1 MDKNSIL
8 QYKSSFDGI
17 VRYIESDDTKEQIE
31 VWFARELQT
40 ILGYA
45 RWENFLVAIHRA
57 VASFKS
63 QKINENY
70 HFREVAKM

>member
-8 QYKSSFDGI
+8 QYKSLFDSI
-17 VRYIESDDTKEQIE
+17 VEYIVSDDAKEQVE

-45 RWENFLVAIHRA
+45 QIGRA
-57 VASFKS
+57 HV
-63 QKINENY
+63 
-70 HFREVAKM
+70 

>member
-8 QYKSSFDGI
+8 QYKLSFDSI
-17 VRYIESDDTKEQIE
+17 VRYIESDDSKEQIE

-45 RWENFLVAIHRA
+45 RWENFLVEIGRA
-57 VASFKS
+57 HV
-63 QKINENY
+63 
-70 HFREVAKM
+70 